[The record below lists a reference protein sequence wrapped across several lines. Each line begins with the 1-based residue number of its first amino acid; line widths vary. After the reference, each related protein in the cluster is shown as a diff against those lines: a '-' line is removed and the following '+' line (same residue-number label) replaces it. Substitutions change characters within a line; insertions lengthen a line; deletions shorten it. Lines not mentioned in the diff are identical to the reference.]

1 MTSFAT
7 TAVAALTWDPQI
19 RGFSI
24 VLISFLILCG
34 SVYLIL
40 ATNTGAKLGLLLAL
54 TGLTGWMTLMGILW
68 AAYGIGL
75 RGDPPAWHVEEIA
88 TGDVEAATDEALE
101 EFPRGWEK
109 LETGD
114 RILADA
120 QAAADASLSKAGQE
134 SGADAG
140 GHGGGGGGGAP
151 KEPDFA
157 PPFETADDYVHV
169 AGFRKGGEDSFLPG
183 GILKHDRGF
192 FHAPHYAVVQVRPS
206 LEQVSLDG
214 APTTPQP
221 DPSKEPYTVVMVR
234 DLGNVR
240 QPSIILTISMGILFA
255 VCCYVLHKRDQELT
269 EPQTALA

>member
-1 MTSFAT
+1 MTSIAT
-7 TAVAALTWDPQI
+7 TVLAALSWDPQI

-24 VLISFLILCG
+24 VLVAVLILCG
-34 SVYLIL
+34 SIYLLL

-54 TGLTGWMTLMGILW
+54 TGLTGWMMLMGLLW
-68 AAYGIGL
+68 TIFGIGL
-75 RGDPPAWHVEEIA
+75 RGDPPSWHVEEIV
-88 TGDVEAATDEALE
+88 TGDAEASTSEELA

-114 RILADA
+114 KILADA
-120 QAAADASLSKAGQE
+120 QAAADHALSKAAQE
-134 SGADAG
+134 SGGGG
-140 GHGGGGGGGAP
+140 GHGGEAAP
-151 KEPDFA
+151 APEPDFA
-157 PPFETADDYVHV
+157 PPFEAADDYVHV
-169 AGFRKGGEDSFLPG
+169 AGYRKGGEDSFLPG
-183 GILKHDRGF
+183 KILEHDRGI

-240 QPSIILTISMGILFA
+240 QPSAMLTVSMGILFG

-269 EPQTALA
+269 ETQTALA

>member
-1 MTSFAT
+1 MTSVAT
-7 TAVAALTWDPQI
+7 TALAALSWDPQI

-24 VLISFLILCG
+24 VLIAFLILCG

-40 ATNTGAKLGLLLAL
+40 ATNTGAKFGLLLAV

-68 AAYGIGL
+68 ATYGIGL

-88 TGDVEAATDEALE
+88 TGDFDVSTDEALE
-101 EFPRGWEK
+101 DFPRGWQR

-120 QAAADASLSKAGQE
+120 QAAADHALSKEAQSAGAE
-134 SGADAG
+134 GG
-140 GHGGGGGGGAP
+140 GHGGGGGATVE
-151 KEPDFA
+151 EPDFA
-157 PPFETADDYVHV
+157 PPFERTSDYVH
-169 AGFRKGGEDSFLPG
+169 ASGYRKGGEDSFLPG

-192 FHAPHYAVVQVRPS
+192 FHAPHYAVVQVRPA

-240 QPSIILTISMGILFA
+240 EPSIILTISMGILFA

>member
-1 MTSFAT
+1 MTSLAT
-7 TAVAALTWDPQI
+7 TALAALTWDPQI

-24 VLISFLILCG
+24 VLVAFLILCG
-34 SVYLIL
+34 SVYMIL

-54 TGLTGWMTLMGILW
+54 TGLTGWMTLMGALW
-68 AAYGIGL
+68 TTFGIGL
-75 RGDPPAWHVEEIA
+75 RGDPPSWHVEEIV
-88 TGDVEAATDEALE
+88 TGDGEASTSEELA
-101 EFPRGWEK
+101 EFPRGWQK

-120 QAAADASLSKAGQE
+120 QAAADHALSKEAQEAGA
-134 SGADAG
+134 GGG
-140 GHGGGGGGGAP
+140 GHGGEAAGPAP
-151 KEPDFA
+151 EPEYA
-157 PPFETADDYVHV
+157 PPFEASDDYVHV
-169 AGFRKGGEDSFLPG
+169 AGYRKGGENSFLPG
-183 GILKHDRGF
+183 KILEHKDGI

-206 LEQVSLDG
+206 LQQVSLDG
-214 APTTPQP
+214 APTTPQA

-240 QPSIILTISMGILFA
+240 QPSAMLMISMGILFG